1 MDGCMFKQ
9 ELTQEEIVI
18 LKKMANKY
26 KLTQPDLIVKGGMA
40 DIAHQVCSKHEI
52 TLKDLKSKERTRH
65 FVTARVEFT
74 KRCCIELN
82 KSMNAVGRF
91 LNRDHT
97 TIIYYKNYE

>member
-1 MDGCMFKQ
+1 MFKQ

-26 KLTQPDLIVKGGMA
+26 KLTQPDFIIKGGMA

-52 TLKDLKSKERTRH
+52 TIQDLKSKERTRH

-74 KRCCIELN
+74 KRCCNEIN

-97 TIIYYKNYE
+97 TIIYYRNYE